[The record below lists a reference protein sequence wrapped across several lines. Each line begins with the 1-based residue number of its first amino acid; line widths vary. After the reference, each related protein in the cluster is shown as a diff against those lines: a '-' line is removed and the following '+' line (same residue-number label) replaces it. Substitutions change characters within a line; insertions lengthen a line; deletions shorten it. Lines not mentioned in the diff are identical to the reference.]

1 MQAMT
6 GVSVRN
12 LKGFTLGN
20 LTPLKSQSSTYSPS
34 GKYRLITWKQM
45 VSGLSDLVTLV
56 FSVYPIT
63 SKLDHKL

>member
-12 LKGFTLGN
+12 LKGFTFGN

-34 GKYRLITWKQM
+34 GKYTLITWKQM
-45 VSGLSDLVTLV
+45 VLGLSDLVTLV